1 MNSCVVDHD
10 TFYGKFENV
19 MGKDNISDQLGDCC
33 LEHMQKDVTKDIESL
48 LTHLGIDWKNDP
60 SMKETPARVA
70 RMYLEV
76 LRGRFQPEPKI
87 TDFPNTMKLDQMY
100 CVGPVDIRSM
110 CSHHLVPIMGKAWFG
125 IILDQKSN
133 ILGLSK
139 FGRIADWIFARPH
152 MQEEATAM
160 LADKL
165 EELCHPRGLALIV
178 RASHGCTTWRGLKAE
193 GSMMVTSE
201 MRGAFRDNPASRA
214 EFLEHIKGLSF

>member
-1 MNSCVVDHD
+1 MNPCVVDHD
-10 TFYGKFENV
+10 TFYANFAGSH
-19 MGKDNISDQLGDCC
+19 GKDNIHDKLGECGLDY
-33 LEHMQKDVTKDIESL
+33 MKRDVTRDIESL

-60 SMKETPARVA
+60 SMKDTPERVA
-70 RMYLEV
+70 RMYIEV
-76 LRGRFQPEPKI
+76 MRGRLTPEPKV

-110 CSHHLVPIMGKAWFG
+110 CSHHLVPVMGKAWFG

-165 EELCHPRGLALIV
+165 EEICKPRGLALIV

-193 GSMMVTSE
+193 GSQMITSE
-201 MRGAFRDNPASRA
+201 MRGAFRDNPASRE
-214 EFLEHIKGLSF
+214 EFMAHIKGLGY

>member
-1 MNSCVVDHD
+1 MNSCVVDHN

-33 LEHMQKDVTKDIESL
+33 LEHIQKDVTKDIESL

-214 EFLEHIKGLSF
+214 EFLEHIKGLGY

>member
-33 LEHMQKDVTKDIESL
+33 LEHMQDDVTKDIESL

-201 MRGAFRDNPASRA
+201 MRGAFRDNPTSRV
-214 EFLEHIKGLSF
+214 EFLEHIKGLGY

>member
-33 LEHMQKDVTKDIESL
+33 LEHIQKDVTKDIESL
-48 LTHLGIDWKNDP
+48 LMHLGIDWKNDP

-214 EFLEHIKGLSF
+214 EFLEHIKGLGY

>member
-19 MGKDNISDQLGDCC
+19 MGKDNISEQLGDCC

-48 LTHLGIDWKNDP
+48 LTHLGIDWRNDP

-125 IILDQKSN
+125 IILDKKSN

-214 EFLEHIKGLSF
+214 EFLEHIKGLGY